1 MKYLNLA
8 SESLSI
14 AVLKTLVSKFKK
26 SQRELDYWNSEG
38 EILNDMMILNNMN
51 VMYNLL

>member
-1 MKYLNLA
+1 MKYLNQA

-14 AVLKTLVSKFKK
+14 AVLKALVSKFEE
-26 SQRELDYWNSEG
+26 SQRGSDYWNSEG
-38 EILNDMMILNNMN
+38 EILNDIMILNNMN